1 MVTICCVCHRVH
13 KGNEWVEE
21 PVPGGELP
29 SHGYCPDCADQARI
43 GLLLSQ
49 LKNIDLF
56 CRRFPRVAAD
66 GAAA

>member
-29 SHGYCPDCADQARI
+29 SHGYCPDCFKEAMQEIAQA
-43 GLLLSQ
+43 
-49 LKNIDLF
+49 KKKK
-56 CRRFPRVAAD
+56 
-66 GAAA
+66 